1 MNSEASPHQEP
12 PDKPSVDPDAYRLRA
27 QVCPRGCEFTET
39 ARREL
44 IAKTRFGSFGRTRLS
59 AEHRYESSNCPKCGA
74 LLIGKCARCGNSI
87 LAPVGQRC
95 TSCGLPHPWAAERRS
110 GLAQQP
116 VRKWRKGEEDVND
129 PATPVYQ
136 AKRGEVLALDGDI
149 LRLKIDAIISNDDVD
164 GQMWTEIAHGI
175 RTRGGGEIE
184 RLARVGA
191 PRPIGQAWITPA
203 GELPA
208 KAVIHVASMNRRG
221 ASNDKWVGECL
232 REAFAL
238 AENSDEIGSLGV
250 ATINSGPSAIP
261 LPDWIKVFAEACVAH
276 LHPSNLEQEAQE
288 GAPEAAR
295 LEVLLVL
302 YAPSNFEVSLDELR
316 EGLHAAWCAVG
327 RPADGEVLGP
337 LPKPQPQPRWVDRF
351 VRWLQRTGEESH
363 DER

>member
-1 MNSEASPHQEP
+1 MNSEASSRPESG
-12 PDKPSVDPDAYRLRA
+12 DDPSPDPDAYRLRA
-27 QVCPRGCEFTET
+27 QVCPRGCEFRET

-59 AEHRYESSNCPKCGA
+59 AEHEYESSNCPICGA
-74 LLIGKCARCGNSI
+74 LLIRNCTRCGKPI

-116 VRKWRKGEEDVND
+116 VRKWREGEEGVND
-129 PATPVYQ
+129 PATPIYR
-136 AKRGEVLALDGDI
+136 AERGKILALDGDI
-149 LRLKIDAIISNDDVD
+149 LRLDIDAIVSNDDVD

-175 RTRGGGEIE
+175 RARGGGEIE

-221 ASNDKWVGECL
+221 ASRVQWVGACL
-232 REAFAL
+232 RSAFEL
-238 AENSDEIGSLGV
+238 AGQSDEIGSLGV
-250 ATINSGPSAIP
+250 GTINSGPSAIP
-261 LPDWIKVFAEACVAH
+261 FPRWIEAFATACVKH
-276 LHPSNLEQEAQE
+276 LHPSKMEQDARD
-288 GAPEAAR
+288 GAPKPVW
-295 LEVLLVL
+295 LEILLVL
-302 YAPSNFEVSLDELR
+302 YEPSSFEVSLDELR
-316 EGLHAAWCAVG
+316 EGLHAAWRAVG
-327 RPADGEVLGP
+327 QPRDGEVLGP

-351 VRWLQRTGEESH
+351 AHWPRRAGEESH
-363 DER
+363 DE